1 MKSLY
6 RALDWIIRIGLFA
19 IAFGLVVIFITALD
33 SFVIKQ
39 RTYLFRTGNWD
50 DLITISVF
58 GILVAY
64 VLKRLLVL
72 QYKWGVKKR

>member
-1 MKSLY
+1 MTSLV
-6 RALDWIIRIGLFA
+6 RILDNIIRIGLFLL
-19 IAFGLVVIFITALD
+19 AFGLVIIFISAID

-39 RTYLFRTGNWD
+39 RTYLLRTGNWE

-72 QYKWGVKKR
+72 QYHWGVRKR